1 MTIRVD
7 VDVNNLTPLPHGVR
21 HFWGLFIFQVA
32 VLSENVANRKRA
44 TFISFPHLGEHM
56 TIRVDVN
63 VNNLTP
69 FTHGVRHF
77 LGSFYIS
84 SSSTI

>member
-1 MTIRVD
+1 MTIQVN
-7 VDVNNLTPLPHGVR
+7 VNINNLTPLPHGVS
-21 HFWGLFIFQVA
+21 HFWGLFVFQVA

-44 TFISFPHLGEHM
+44 SFSNFPHPGEHM

-69 FTHGVRHF
+69 LRHGVRHF
-77 LGSFYIS
+77 LGSFCIS

>member
-7 VDVNNLTPLPHGVR
+7 VDINNLTPLPHGVR
-21 HFWGLFIFQVA
+21 HFLGLFVFQVA

-63 VNNLTP
+63 IKS
-69 FTHGVRHF
+69 FAIMEKHTH
-77 LGSFYIS
+77 
-84 SSSTI
+84 

>member
-21 HFWGLFIFQVA
+21 HFLGLFVFQVA